1 MEEFKKKTVN
11 DMILWLKNE
20 TYSERICAIF
30 EGMGISGVKLGIE
43 MTNSRI
49 ADLLIL
55 LSLLLIMLCF

>member
-20 TYSERICAIF
+20 TYSESICAIF
-30 EGMGISGVKLGIE
+30 EGMGINGVKLGIE

-49 ADLLIL
+49 AD
-55 LSLLLIMLCF
+55 SS